1 MSRAVRFLRL
11 MPVFVAFVLAAGC
24 GDPPDKELHQAQ
36 GALDAARAA
45 GADKYATEEFT
56 AATLALAN
64 AKEAVDQRDYRL
76 ALNHALDSRE
86 RAQNAAKMAAD
97 QKAATR
103 SDAERLLAEVTTEI
117 AVTSAKLQ
125 SAESTHQPAALTAQ
139 LAAAIAAARHATDD
153 AGKALA
159 SQDYIQAK
167 AYLEGV
173 TASLAA
179 AAERVPGSE
188 APLPPRPAKRPR

>member
-1 MSRAVRFLRL
+1 MSLRARL
-11 MPVFVAFVLAAGC
+11 LTALCLALFVTIGC
-24 GDPPDKELHQAQ
+24 GGEPPDKEMQQAQ

-45 GADKYATEEFT
+45 GADKYATEEFS
-56 AATLALAN
+56 AATLALTN

-125 SAESTHQPAALTAQ
+125 SAESTHQAAALTAQ
-139 LAAAIAAARHATDD
+139 LAAAIAAARQATDE

-159 SQDYIQAK
+159 SQDYLQAK
-167 AYLEGV
+167 AHLDGV
-173 TASLAA
+173 IDSLAA

-188 APLPPRPAKRPR
+188 APLPPRSAKRPR

>member
-1 MSRAVRFLRL
+1 
-11 MPVFVAFVLAAGC
+11 
-24 GDPPDKELHQAQ
+24 
-36 GALDAARAA
+36 
-45 GADKYATEEFT
+45 
-56 AATLALAN
+56 
-64 AKEAVDQRDYRL
+64 
-76 ALNHALDSRE
+76 
-86 RAQNAAKMAAD
+86 MAAD

-139 LAAAIAAARHATDD
+139 LAAAIAAARHAIDD

-188 APLPPRPAKRPR
+188 APLPPRSAKRPR